1 MNAPNVRYFSIQ
13 CNKNERKI
21 QIFTKKCTFA
31 VHYPPQRHKNNTTE
45 TSHTQYTAYQKHP
58 NLTPFA
64 YEYRH

>member
-1 MNAPNVRYFSIQ
+1 MYDILAFNAIKTKEKYKYLPKSVH
-13 CNKNERKI
+13 
-21 QIFTKKCTFA
+21 FT

-45 TSHTQYTAYQKHP
+45 TSHAQYTAYQKHP